1 MAATFEYDVVIVG
14 AGPAGMC
21 AGMYA
26 GRAMLKAVVLE
37 RGFPGGELLN
47 TELIEDYPGFESVL
61 GHELA
66 EKFHT
71 HAAKFGAEFKT
82 GATVETVK
90 RLDNGSFETTTDNG
104 ERYTVANR
112 HHHRRRHAGEA
123 RHSR

>member
-1 MAATFEYDVVIVG
+1 MHVATPYNNDVVIIG

-26 GRAMLKAVVLE
+26 GRSMLKTVVLE

-47 TELIEDYPGFESVL
+47 TELIEDYPGFEHVL

-71 HAAKFGAEFKT
+71 HAAKFGAEFQT
-82 GATVETVK
+82 GVTVEAVRK
-90 RLDNGSFETTTDNG
+90 RDDGMFETRAESGDLYLSPVVIAPPG
-104 ERYTVANR
+104 GPPR
-112 HHHRRRHAGEA
+112 
-123 RHSR
+123 